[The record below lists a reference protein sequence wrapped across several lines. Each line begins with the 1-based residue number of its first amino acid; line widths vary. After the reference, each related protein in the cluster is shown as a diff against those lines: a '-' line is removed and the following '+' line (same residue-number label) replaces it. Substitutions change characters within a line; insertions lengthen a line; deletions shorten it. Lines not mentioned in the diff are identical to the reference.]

1 MKALCFI
8 LLLLLLNP
16 GFTQNSVGIGTD
28 TPNNNA
34 VLELVSPNSNQGFL
48 VPRLSTANRTNTGFT
63 SLLSADDNGL
73 LVFDSDEQ
81 EFYYWNTNQ
90 WSRLRVTSST
100 TTDFGGQVLSNAADP
115 ISDSDVATKG
125 YVDNINI
132 NDADADPA
140 NEIQD
145 LELNGSELSLT
156 NNANATA
163 IDLSSLDSDAQTLA
177 LTGTSLDIS
186 GGNSVDLAPIQDGFA
201 PNTDNQTLSRTATA
215 ISISGG
221 NSIPEYW
228 AFEPGN
234 AIEGRPDRI
243 DADVE
248 IKAPNIRTEG
258 GVRLTT
264 DRVWVRTQIRQTAY
278 TWGEGIYYG
287 ANGSQNT
294 VIRGTTAN
302 RSHGEVAIYD
312 AVNGLQARIYVNSS
326 GQGVVTADSK
336 SFHMQHPSKPDYQ
349 IWYASLE
356 GPEAAAY
363 SRGQIKLTN
372 GEAEVTYEDYFSE
385 IILQEGITITLTPHS
400 ADSKGL
406 AAIERTVEGFKIKE
420 LFDGNGSY
428 LVDWE
433 AKSVR
438 KGFEDFKVLRHKD
451 DPDYLK

>member
-8 LLLLLLNP
+8 LLLLLMNP

-115 ISDSDVATKG
+115 IS
-125 YVDNINI
+125 
-132 NDADADPA
+132 
-140 NEIQD
+140 
-145 LELNGSELSLT
+145 
-156 NNANATA
+156 
-163 IDLSSLDSDAQTLA
+163 DSDAQTLA